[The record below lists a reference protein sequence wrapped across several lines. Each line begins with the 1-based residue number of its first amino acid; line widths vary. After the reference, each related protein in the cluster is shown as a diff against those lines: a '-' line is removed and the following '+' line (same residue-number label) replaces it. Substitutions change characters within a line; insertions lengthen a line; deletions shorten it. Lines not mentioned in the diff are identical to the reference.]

1 MSTGIM
7 TFSKKLEIFA
17 RFCSAY
23 CLLAVFLML
32 DMISFNVPY
41 FNEIRP
47 SFTLMALFYWSIY
60 RPSMVP
66 SWLAF
71 LLGLL
76 IDIVSGL
83 PLGLNALL
91 YVIVARIIQSQR
103 KIFMGQVFL
112 SIYIGYVLA
121 SAGVAVLEWAIFCL
135 IGFEIVAFKPVMGSM
150 LLGFAFFPVAFLL
163 MNATHK
169 ILPHDVSMM
178 K

>member
-1 MSTGIM
+1 M
-7 TFSKKLEIFA
+7 TFSKKLEILA

-23 CLLAVFLML
+23 CLLSVFLML

-121 SAGVAVLEWAIFCL
+121 SAGVAALEWAIFSL

>member
-1 MSTGIM
+1 MSTGIL

-17 RFCSAY
+17 RFCVAY
-23 CLLAVFLML
+23 SLVVVFLML

-71 LLGLL
+71 FLGLL
-76 IDIVSGL
+76 VDIVSGL

-112 SIYIGYVLA
+112 SVYIGYVLVSSGA
-121 SAGVAVLEWAIFCL
+121 AALEWAIFCL
-135 IGFEIVAFKPVMGSM
+135 IGFEIVAFKPVMGSI
-150 LLGFAFFPVAFLL
+150 LLGFAFFPLAFLL
-163 MNATHK
+163 MNMTHK
-169 ILPHDVSMM
+169 ILPHDMSMM

>member
-1 MSTGIM
+1 MSTGIL

-17 RFCSAY
+17 RFCVAY
-23 CLLAVFLML
+23 CLIVVFLML

-66 SWLAF
+66 PWLAF
-71 LLGLL
+71 FLGLL
-76 IDIVSGL
+76 IDIISGL

-91 YVIVARIIQSQR
+91 YVMVARIIQNQR
-103 KIFMGQVFL
+103 KIFMGQLFV
-112 SIYIGYVLA
+112 SIYIGYVLVSTGLA
-121 SAGVAVLEWAIFCL
+121 TLEWGIFCL
-135 IGFEIVAFKPVMGSM
+135 SGFEIVSFKPVMGSI

-163 MNATHK
+163 MNGTHK
-169 ILPHDVSMM
+169 ILPHDASMM

>member
-1 MSTGIM
+1 MSTGIL

-17 RFCSAY
+17 RFCGAY
-23 CLLAVFLML
+23 CLIAVFLML

-47 SFTLMALFYWSIY
+47 SFIVMALFYWSIY

-66 SWLAF
+66 PWLAF
-71 LLGLL
+71 LWGLL

-91 YVIVARIIQSQR
+91 YVILARIIQNQR
-103 KIFMGQVFL
+103 KIFMGQIFL
-112 SIYIGYVLA
+112 SIYIGYVLV
-121 SAGVAVLEWAIFCL
+121 SAGVATLEWALFCL
-135 IGFEIVAFKPVMGSM
+135 VGFEIVSFKPVMGSI
-150 LLGFAFFPVAFLL
+150 LLGFAFFPLAFLL
-163 MNATHK
+163 MNVTHK
-169 ILPHDVSMM
+169 ILPHDASMM